1 MSYDSNLNPVL
12 KKASNDDLQYLV
24 EIIAKAMTNSLEK
37 NEVYKVNNPN
47 HQKYIDLIA
56 DEIRAFGGNTIA
68 NVCRGGEGPEYKE
81 IVCDVADKLNAPYRK
96 ENPIEKIEDSI
107 LETVLTQALE
117 KMSESEK
124 QKLLKEFGDVVNYSL
139 TGPALTTAFI
149 TIFRMGGFK
158 SYQLTVIIANAI
170 VKAVLGHGLRLG
182 ANAGLTKIMS
192 ILTGPIGWVITGIWT
207 LIDIAGPATRVTIP
221 SVIYVAMLRKK
232 YNTPICPHCNQM
244 IAIGT
249 KFCPEC
255 GTALDNK

>member
-1 MSYDSNLNPVL
+1 MSYDFSLNPVL
-12 KKASNDDLQYLV
+12 EKANNDDLQYLV
-24 EIIAKAMTNSLEK
+24 EIITNAMTNALDSDEL
-37 NEVYKVNNPN
+37 YK
-47 HQKYIDLIA
+47 KYHPDHKKYVGVIA
-56 DEIRAFGGNTIA
+56 SEIRTFGGNTLA
-68 NVCRGGEGPEYKE
+68 NMLRGGKGPEYKE
-81 IVCDVADKLNAPYRK
+81 IVCDVADKLKAPYNK
-96 ENPIEKIEDSI
+96 NASIEKVEDAI

-124 QKLLKEFGDVVNYSL
+124 QDLLKEIGEGKNYSI

-207 LIDIAGPATRVTIP
+207 AIDIAGPATRITIP
-221 SVIYVAMLRKK
+221 SVVYVAMLRKK
-232 YNTPICPHCNQM
+232 YNTPTCPHCKQM
-244 IAIGT
+244 IAVGS

-255 GTALDNK
+255 GGTL

>member
-1 MSYDSNLNPVL
+1 MSYDFSLNPVL
-12 KKASNDDLQYLV
+12 EKTTNEDLQYLV
-24 EIIAKAMTNSLEK
+24 EIINKTITNSLESD
-37 NEVYKVNNPN
+37 ELYKKYNPDHKKYVNV
-47 HQKYIDLIA
+47 IA
-56 DEIRAFGGNTIA
+56 SEIRSFGGNTIA
-68 NVCRGGEGPEYKE
+68 NVFRGGKGPEYKE
-81 IVCDVADKLNAPYRK
+81 IVCDVADKLKAPYRK
-96 ENPIEKIEDSI
+96 ESSIEKIEDSI

-124 QKLLKEFGDVVNYSL
+124 QELLKEFGDGKNYSL

-158 SYQLTVIIANAI
+158 SYQLTLIIANAI
-170 VKAVLGHGLRLG
+170 AKAVLGHGLRLG

-221 SVIYVAMLRKK
+221 AVIYVAMLRKK

-255 GTALDNK
+255 GTALDNN

>member
-1 MSYDSNLNPVL
+1 MSYDFSLNPVL
-12 KKASNDDLQYLV
+12 EKATNEDLQYLV
-24 EIIAKAMTNSLEK
+24 EIINKTITNSLESD
-37 NEVYKVNNPN
+37 ELYKKYNPDHKKYVNV
-47 HQKYIDLIA
+47 IA
-56 DEIRAFGGNTIA
+56 SEIRSFGGNTIA
-68 NVCRGGEGPEYKE
+68 NVFRRGKGPEYKE
-81 IVCDVADKLNAPYRK
+81 IVCDVADKLKAPYRK
-96 ENPIEKIEDSI
+96 ESSIEKIEDSI

-124 QKLLKEFGDVVNYSL
+124 QELLKEFGDGKNYSL

-158 SYQLTVIIANAI
+158 SYQLTLIIANAI

-221 SVIYVAMLRKK
+221 AVIYVAMLRKK

-255 GTALDNK
+255 GTALDNN

>member
-1 MSYDSNLNPVL
+1 MSYDFSLNPVL
-12 KKASNDDLQYLV
+12 EKATNEDLQYLV
-24 EIIAKAMTNSLEK
+24 EIINKTITNSLESD
-37 NEVYKVNNPN
+37 ELYKKYNPDHKKYVNV
-47 HQKYIDLIA
+47 IA
-56 DEIRAFGGNTIA
+56 SEIRSFGGNTIA
-68 NVCRGGEGPEYKE
+68 NVFRGGKGPEYKE
-81 IVCDVADKLNAPYRK
+81 IVCDVADKLKAPYRK
-96 ENPIEKIEDSI
+96 ESSIEKIEDSI

-124 QKLLKEFGDVVNYSL
+124 QELLKEFGDGKNYSL
-139 TGPALTTAFI
+139 AGPGLTTAFI

-158 SYQLTVIIANAI
+158 SYQLTLIIANAI

-221 SVIYVAMLRKK
+221 AVIYVAMLRKK

-255 GTALDNK
+255 GTALDNN

>member
-1 MSYDSNLNPVL
+1 MSYDFSLNPGL
-12 KKASNDDLQYLV
+12 AKATNEDLQYLV
-24 EIIAKAMTNSLEK
+24 EIINKTITNSLESD
-37 NEVYKVNNPN
+37 ELYKKYNPDHKKYVNV
-47 HQKYIDLIA
+47 IA
-56 DEIRAFGGNTIA
+56 SEIRAFGGNTIA
-68 NVCRGGEGPEYKE
+68 NAFRGGKGPEYKE

-232 YNTPICPHCNQM
+232 YNTPICPHCNNM
-244 IAIGT
+244 IAVGL

-255 GTALDNK
+255 GGKL